1 MDSRVGIDSHCV
13 SYIIDTVEVV
23 AKPTDALSQEKI
35 ALFRTYLYMKDTL
48 YVTPTARMECDEI
61 PDADRRATHRNFNN
75 MIFGETFISDT
86 KFVDERTNQLLK
98 YHNGSDDC
106 RIVAEAEDYRLDVL
120 LTYDYTFLRNMRNVQ
135 ISIRLC
141 RPSEFWSTLN
151 ILPGAKPD
159 KIPHP
164 TNPLAEESWWVV

>member
-1 MDSRVGIDSHCV
+1 
-13 SYIIDTVEVV
+13 
-23 AKPTDALSQEKI
+23 
-35 ALFRTYLYMKDTL
+35 
-48 YVTPTARMECDEI
+48 MECDEI

-75 MIFGETFISDT
+75 VIFGETFISDT

-106 RIVAEAEDYRLDVL
+106 RIVAEAEDYGLGVL

-164 TNPLAEESWWVV
+164 TNPLAKESWWVI